1 MRLLRDL
8 LISVLP
14 PRAGTNTPR
23 IEAGSARS
31 VFDQVY
37 RERRWGRK
45 LSRRYFSGQ
54 GSHDPAVVKPYVAA
68 VRQFLSTLQER
79 PDVVDLGCGDFNVGR
94 GLRDV
99 CAQYTACDVV
109 PDLIAY
115 NKKAFA
121 ADRVEFRCLD
131 MIAEP
136 LPRGDV
142 AFLRQVLQHL
152 TNEQIARV
160 LPKLAQYRYLI
171 LTEHVP
177 SAAQFLPN
185 ADHIA
190 GSGTR
195 LTQNS
200 GVVIEAAPFEFPYR
214 SKQEICSVEKY
225 GGLIKTIVYQIS

>member
-1 MRLLRDL
+1 MRLFRDL

-14 PRAGTNTPR
+14 PRAETNTAR
-23 IEAGSARS
+23 FEAGSARS

-37 RERRWGRK
+37 RERRWGRM

-68 VRQFLSTLQER
+68 VRQFLSTLQAR

-94 GLRDV
+94 RLRDV
-99 CAQYTACDVV
+99 CGQYIACDVV

-115 NKKAFA
+115 NKTAFA
-121 ADRVEFRCLD
+121 ADRVEFRCVD
-131 MIAEP
+131 MIADP

-160 LPKLAQYRYLI
+160 LPKLAQYQYLI

-177 SAAQFLPN
+177 SAAQFSPN
-185 ADHIA
+185 ADHVA

-195 LTQNS
+195 LTETS